1 MANEKDKLIIRKEF
15 VTNGALPP
23 PCAIPLPTAKPNS
36 SERKNIAAPVK
47 PK

>member
-1 MANEKDKLIIRKEF
+1 MTSEKDKIIIRKEF

-23 PCAIPLPTAKPNS
+23 KNAIPPPAKPNS
-36 SERKNIAAPVK
+36 AGIKNTTK